1 MFSENLKKLLL
12 EKDLTQSDLAAKLNT
27 SRQNVYQWISGK
39 TTPRNPMLQEIAK
52 VLGVTLSKLLDE
64 SQEPEGNKTKSKNIE
79 TFGNKENRKNLSLR
93 EILTSNVKFYRK
105 QTGMTQADFAKAIGT
120 DPVYISYIENG
131 QRFPSVDFIEKM
143 AEILDIDS
151 YRLFIPRNL
160 NNDKIT
166 NTALYQNLKIEL
178 MKALDTVF
186 NE

>member
-1 MFSENLKKLLL
+1 MFSDNLKKLLK
-12 EKDLTQSDLAAKLNT
+12 EKGLSQSELANLLNT
-27 SRQNVYQWISGK
+27 SRQNVYQWINGK
-39 TTPRNPMLQEIAK
+39 TTPRPDMLQKIAK
-52 VLGVTLSKLLDE
+52 ILDVNIGSLLEEKSFQEKHSK
-64 SQEPEGNKTKSKNIE
+64 GNTNKPKTH
-79 TFGNKENRKNLSLR
+79 TKEKTSLR
-93 EILTSNVKFYRK
+93 DILSSNVKYYRR
-105 QTGMTQADFAKAIGT
+105 QAELTQADFAKAIGT